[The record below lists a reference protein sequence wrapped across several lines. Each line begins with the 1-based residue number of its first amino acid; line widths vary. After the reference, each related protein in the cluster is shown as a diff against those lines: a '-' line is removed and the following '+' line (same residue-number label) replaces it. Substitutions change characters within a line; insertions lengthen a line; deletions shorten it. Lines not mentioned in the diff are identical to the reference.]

1 MEKNLML
8 MREEQRLIGVL
19 MKGTRMVN
27 VFITWGK
34 CGPSGAPAEPFL
46 PSFGFRVACF
56 CLLLGQSHFYVFV
69 CCLSTLSLHW
79 AVPQIS
85 FVFCFLSSCGLC
97 LCSWLLQLPLLVF
110 FCQRDIQSVFFVTE
124 RFLPTSL
131 HCISENW
138 GQLWNI
144 FNIDNRLESSQMWI
158 YLQKLVAWADLPGKV
173 GRD

>member
-8 MREEQRLIGVL
+8 MREDQRLIE
-19 MKGTRMVN
+19 KGADERDQDGECL
-27 VFITWGK
+27 ITWGK

-46 PSFGFRVACF
+46 PSFRFGVASSF
-56 CLLLGQSHFYVFV
+56 LSKLGQSHFYVFV

-110 FCQRDIQSVFFVTE
+110 FCQRDIQSVFLSLSDSFPPLFTVTLKTE
-124 RFLPTSL
+124 VSFG
-131 HCISENW
+131 ISS
-138 GQLWNI
+138 I
-144 FNIDNRLESSQMWI
+144 SITD
-158 YLQKLVAWADLPGKV
+158 
-173 GRD
+173 